1 MKTLRWYLAKEIF
14 WTTALVMAALLLL
27 FSFFDL
33 VDQIKDLGRGS
44 FQFQQL
50 LLQVLLQMPMHI
62 YELFPIG
69 AMIGTL
75 FAMAQWVA
83 QSEYTV
89 MRTSGVSVTRLVWA
103 LSSVGVVFA
112 VMTFIFGEY
121 LGPIADQTAQQLKS
135 RAISGIVAQ
144 EFRSGLWIKD
154 GASFINVRQASSEGV
169 LSDIRIY
176 EFDQEAKL
184 KTTSVAETANYQG
197 SHDWILH
204 EVKQTQFIDGQ
215 AKNQIWKTK
224 TWHSSLEPSL
234 LSVLFVPP
242 DKMSMTNLYAYVGHL
257 YDNRQ
262 KSLRYEIALWSKAT
276 YPLAVL
282 VMMLLAVPFANFQIR
297 QGGVGAKLFTGIMLG
312 LAFYFL
318 RSLSAYIGLLDEWYP
333 FVSALLPM
341 LSFLAL
347 GLILTWWQERR

>member
-121 LGPIADQTAQQLKS
+121 LGPIAGQTAQQLKS

-297 QGGVGAKLFTGIMLG
+297 QGGVSLEAGISEGMIEEL
-312 LAFYFL
+312 
-318 RSLSAYIGLLDEWYP
+318 
-333 FVSALLPM
+333 
-341 LSFLAL
+341 
-347 GLILTWWQERR
+347 